1 MTITWRRVAER
12 DFPLLRRWL
21 QQPYVAR
28 WWNHDSSIEA
38 VYRDFGPAARGEE
51 PSEDF
56 LALLDERPVGLVQR
70 CHFADYPEY
79 RDELIPIVDV
89 PADAMTIDYLIG
101 EPDQVGHGLG
111 PCLIASMVTRIWSDH
126 PEATCL
132 IVPVVA
138 ANRAS
143 WRALEKAA
151 FRRAGQGSIKPD
163 NPVDDPLHYVYRVDR
178 PSTPGPKGRS
188 PVV

>member
-21 QQPYVAR
+21 EQPYVAR

-38 VYRDFGPAARGEE
+38 VHRDFGPAVRGEE

-70 CHFADYPEY
+70 CRFADYPEY

-101 EPDQVGHGLG
+101 EPDQVGYGLG
-111 PCLIASMVTRIWSDH
+111 PCLIVSMVTRIWSDH
-126 PEATCL
+126 PEATCV

-151 FRRAGQGSIKPD
+151 FRRVGQGSIKPD
-163 NPVDDPLHYVYRVDR
+163 NPVDDPLHYLYRVDR
-178 PSTPGPKGRS
+178 PSTPGHNALS
-188 PVV
+188 PDV